1 MSKYK
6 DALRILRHRLA
17 FFRGEVPEA
26 GGKKLM
32 ERVLKS
38 ENTER
43 VSRSPGSV
51 PGTRCICQRVYICSM
66 SKYKDALRILRHR
79 LAFFRGEV
87 PEAGGK
93 KLMERVL
100 KSEKEL
106 SMLQTIENMYEP
118 TTYHRVCG
126 MHVDY
131 ITPDVCDHIRLIY
144 KDKGLDN
151 DEGGDHEAHG
161 QKASDDP
168 DSVRGGESKHKRLK
182 VGTG

>member
-1 MSKYK
+1 
-6 DALRILRHRLA
+6 
-17 FFRGEVPEA
+17 
-26 GGKKLM
+26 
-32 ERVLKS
+32 
-38 ENTER
+38 
-43 VSRSPGSV
+43 
-51 PGTRCICQRVYICSM
+51 M